1 LFQIYTFSYRRV
13 SNSGKGDATS
23 TPVLLAEVLSAKRR
37 NRFWRQAA
45 DILSCAAAAR
55 TDRVDIAPV
64 RQRALFVHDP
74 KVISGTKAIIP
85 VGGLLLE
92 LLITVVY
99 PGIEID

>member
-1 LFQIYTFSYRRV
+1 
-13 SNSGKGDATS
+13 
-23 TPVLLAEVLSAKRR
+23 
-37 NRFWRQAA
+37 
-45 DILSCAAAAR
+45 LSCAAAAR